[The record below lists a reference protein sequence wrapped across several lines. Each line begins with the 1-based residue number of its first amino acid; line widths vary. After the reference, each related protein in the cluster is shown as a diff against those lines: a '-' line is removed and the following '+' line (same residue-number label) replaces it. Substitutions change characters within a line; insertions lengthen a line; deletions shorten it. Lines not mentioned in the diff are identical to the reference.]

1 MSRTKRQH
9 VVSVTL
15 LKRWTQNAKLRQ
27 VDLRSREHSLTLP
40 KKVAYSRDFSTPTQV
55 QHTESVWHK
64 IESRAGMALKNLT
77 EGSEFDT
84 TAVTDL
90 IALHLVRSRDMID
103 ACHNLF
109 NNYQPITR
117 LRNLSFEDLQ
127 RHALERTG
135 LYIVGPEAALM
146 EQQGITNQLYQH
158 FREDLSSHLPK
169 LLAQVQGYFR
179 SLNLEI
185 LTCGSAG
192 ELVIGDTPAI
202 PIDWTGTRTGL
213 DSGVWLRDAA
223 AVFMPLTPEILASVG
238 LADTTT
244 PLTSS
249 AIERLN
255 LIQCQRA
262 TRRVFCSPESG
273 LHTWILAE
281 HKKFLDSMND
291 SQGKS

>member
-1 MSRTKRQH
+1 MPRIKKQH
-9 VVSVTL
+9 IVSVTL
-15 LKRWTQNAKLRQ
+15 LKRWTQNGKLRQ
-27 VDLRSREHSLTLP
+27 VDLKSRKHSLALP
-40 KKVAYSRDFSTPTQV
+40 TKVAYSRDFSTPTQV
-55 QHTESVWHK
+55 QHTEAVWHE
-64 IESRAGMALKNLT
+64 IETRAGVALKNLA
-77 EGSEFDT
+77 EGREFDE
-84 TAVTDL
+84 TAVKDL
-90 IALHLVRSRDMID
+90 IALHLIRSNDMID
-103 ACHNLF
+103 ACHHLF
-109 NNYQPITR
+109 NNYQPIAR
-117 LRNLSFEDLQ
+117 LRNLSFADLQ

-135 LYIVGPEAALM
+135 LYIVGTEGALM
-146 EQQGITNQLYQH
+146 EQQAITKQLYQH

-185 LTCGSAG
+185 LTCGSVG

-223 AVFMPLTPEILASVG
+223 AVFMPLTPGILASVG
-238 LADTTT
+238 LADATA

-262 TRRVFCSPESG
+262 TRRVFCSPGSET
-273 LHTWILAE
+273 HAWILAE
-281 HKKFLDSMND
+281 HTKFLDSMND
-291 SQGKS
+291 SQGKN